1 MQTAGQAKTA
11 ATPASPDAPHPAD
24 GDGSHDAPPPA
35 DSGGPSPRPCPPART
50 DDWVLAT
57 IQDHA
62 ATLLN
67 TARRHSLCRDDA
79 QDAYQR
85 AIEIFLGRA
94 DRLERATVTG
104 WLHTVVNHHFD
115 LHARR
120 ASRPADASPR

>member
-11 ATPASPDAPHPAD
+11 ATPASPDAAPPD
-24 GDGSHDAPPPA
+24 GGGRHDAPPPA
-35 DSGGPSPRPCPPART
+35 DSGGPGGPTPRPRTPAPA

-57 IQDHA
+57 IQEHA

-79 QDAYQR
+79 HDAYQR

-115 LHARR
+115 LE
-120 ASRPADASPR
+120 RPLCA

>member
-11 ATPASPDAPHPAD
+11 ATPASPDAVPLAD
-24 GDGSHDAPPPA
+24 GRGP
-35 DSGGPSPRPCPPART
+35 GGPGGPTPRPRTPAPG

-85 AIEIFLGRA
+85 AIEIFLRRA
-94 DRLERATVTG
+94 DRLERTTVTG
-104 WLHTVVNHHFD
+104 WLHTVVNRHFD
-115 LHARR
+115 LDTRR
-120 ASRPADASPR
+120 GCVPADASPR